1 MWKKL
6 IELLKPRVSAGEER
20 YRLIASV
27 MSDYAFSIRYDERGG
42 IADQWLGGAF
52 ETITGYTPQE
62 YFERGGWR
70 SILHPDDLEQDDRDM
85 GQLRANQQVVT
96 EIRIIRKDG
105 NVRWVRTYGH
115 PLWDEEHQRLAGIY
129 GAVQDITSR
138 KQAETDLHRRAE
150 EMALLYQVSL
160 ALTSGQNIYR
170 ALRAFVRELKRVMI
184 VDAFHIGLYDPRTA
198 LLTYSLFLN
207 LDEDLQLPPRDLRK
221 EPGLTWEVIS
231 SRRTLYLPDISDPE
245 TRQLHEIVVVREA
258 GVRSYIGI
266 PLILQERVIGVMS
279 VQSRL
284 PHSYTPH
291 QIRLLETLAA
301 QVAATLERARLF
313 DQLQQELAERKK
325 TEEDLQQSEAILE
338 VIADAA
344 NIFLKMSDWRAERWH
359 REVNGL
365 LERLGRTIRA
375 SHAYVFENHLAE
387 DGTVRMTMRYEW
399 TAPGFTNDLDDP
411 QYINKSLN
419 ENYMESWNDS
429 ITRGLPFIGDA
440 RHISL
445 AEMQDINDRGIHA
458 ILDVP
463 IFIDG
468 YWWGT
473 IGFDEMARPREWSNA
488 EVGALGL
495 AANLL
500 SSAVKRQQMDSTL
513 QNELQQRK
521 SLIDELESKHAELER
536 FTYTVSHD
544 LRSPLVTI
552 RGFLGYMDKEAMEG
566 NMDAFQ
572 RDMQRVISA
581 TDRMDNLLKDLLE
594 LSRIGRLVNK
604 PRNVPFEE
612 LVREAVEIV
621 HGQIEQGG
629 ITLQIHPNLPA
640 VYGDKS
646 RLTEVLQNLLDNA
659 AKYMGDQKEPLIE
672 IGTDGR
678 DDSGFPIFFVRDNG
692 IGIDPQYHERI
703 FGLFDK
709 LDPASIGTGIGLA
722 LVKRIVE
729 LHGGRI
735 WVQSEAGKGSTFLFT
750 LPPSTGESRHTRPLR
765 SMAQ

>member
-6 IELLKPRVSAGEER
+6 LELLKPRVHASEER

-27 MSDYAFSIRYDERGG
+27 MSDYVFSIRYDENGG

-70 SILHPDDLEQDDRDM
+70 AIVHPDDLEQDDRDM
-85 GQLRANQQVVT
+85 ERLRMNQQVVT

-105 NVRWVRTYGH
+105 EVRWVRAYGH
-115 PLWDEEHQRLAGIY
+115 PLWDEEHKRLAGLY

-138 KQAETDLHRRAE
+138 KQAEMNLHQRAE

-160 ALTSGQNIYR
+160 ALTSGQNIYH
-170 ALRAFVRELKRVMI
+170 ALRAFVRELKRLMI
-184 VDAFHIGLYDPRTA
+184 VDAFHIGLYDPNTG
-198 LLTYSLFLN
+198 LLNYSLFLN
-207 LDEDLQLPPRDLRK
+207 LDEDLQLPPRDLRR

-231 SRRTLYLPDISDPE
+231 KRRTLYLPDISDPE
-245 TRQLHEIVVVREA
+245 TRRAHHIVVVREA
-258 GVRSYIGI
+258 GIRSYIGI
-266 PLILQERVIGVMS
+266 PLMLQERAIGVMS

-284 PHSYTPH
+284 ARSYTPD

-301 QVAATLERARLF
+301 QVAITLERARLF
-313 DQLQQELAERKK
+313 DQLQQELADRKK
-325 TEEDLQQSEAILE
+325 AEADLQRSEAILE
-338 VIADAA
+338 VVADAA
-344 NIFLKMSDWRAERWH
+344 NIFLKMSDWRGERWH
-359 REVNGL
+359 REVNSL
-365 LERLGRTIRA
+365 LERLGRTINA
-375 SHAYVFENHLAE
+375 SHVYVFENHLAK

-399 TAPGFTNDLDDP
+399 TAPGFTSDLGDP
-411 QYINKSLN
+411 QYVNRSVN
-419 ENYMESWNDS
+419 ENHMESWNNT

-440 RHISL
+440 LHLDL
-445 AEMQDINDRGIHA
+445 ADMQNFNDRGIHA
-458 ILDVP
+458 VLDMP

-473 IGFDEMARPREWSNA
+473 IGFDEMARPREWSSA

-500 SSAVKRQQMDSTL
+500 SAAVKRQQMDSML
-513 QNELQQRK
+513 QSELQKRK
-521 SLIDELESKHAELER
+521 NLIEELESKHAELER
-536 FTYTVSHD
+536 FTYAVSHD

-552 RGFLGYMDKEAMEG
+552 RGFLGYMEKDAREG
-566 NMDAFQ
+566 NAEAFH
-572 RDMQRVISA
+572 RDMRRVISA

-604 PRNVPFEE
+604 PRDIPFGE

-621 HGQIEQGG
+621 HGRIEQSG
-629 ITLQIHPNLPA
+629 ITLRIHPNLPSI
-640 VYGDKS
+640 YGDKA
-646 RLTEVLQNLLDNA
+646 RLIEVLQNLLDNA
-659 AKYMGDQKEPLIE
+659 AKYMGDQKEPFIE

-678 DDSGFPIFFVRDNG
+678 DDSGNLIFFVRDNG

-709 LDPASIGTGIGLA
+709 LDPTSDGTGIGLA
-722 LVKRIVE
+722 LVKRIIE
-729 LHGGRI
+729 FHGGRI

-750 LPPSTGESRHTRPLR
+750 LPSSTGGSHHTQPLR
-765 SMAQ
+765 PPLR